1 MPYTVD
7 ARGLSCP
14 EPVILAKKAIEQHEE
29 VEVIVDNKTALEN
42 IKRLAVDQGCIFEEK
57 EENGTYH
64 IYLKRREK
72 REGGAKEQRPLG
84 PTLVVIS
91 SDAMGRGDDQ
101 LGKLLIRAF
110 IHTLTEL
117 EDKPDVIVLY
127 NSGVLLSKEGSDC
140 VEDLS
145 ALEKNGVKIL
155 ICGTC
160 VNHFGIKGEI
170 SVGTISNMYVIA
182 ETLLSAGRIVYP

>member
-1 MPYTVD
+1 M
-7 ARGLSCP
+7 
-14 EPVILAKKAIEQHEE
+14 
-29 VEVIVDNKTALEN
+29 
-42 IKRLAVDQGCIFEEK
+42 
-57 EENGTYH
+57 
-64 IYLKRREK
+64 
-72 REGGAKEQRPLG
+72 
-84 PTLVVIS
+84 VVIS

-117 EDKPDVIVLY
+117 EEKPDVIGLY
-127 NSGVLLSKEGSDC
+127 NSGVLLSKEGSEC
-140 VEDLS
+140 VEDFR

-160 VNHFGIKGEI
+160 VNHFGIKGQI